1 MLFHLLEMFFR
12 VSVFVPDAVC
22 FNARRYPPS
31 VMVLMRGQGKVFS
44 ERNENNDVSVK
55 NNWQILGE

>member
-1 MLFHLLEMFFR
+1 
-12 VSVFVPDAVC
+12 
-22 FNARRYPPS
+22 
-31 VMVLMRGQGKVFS
+31 MVLMRGQGKVFS